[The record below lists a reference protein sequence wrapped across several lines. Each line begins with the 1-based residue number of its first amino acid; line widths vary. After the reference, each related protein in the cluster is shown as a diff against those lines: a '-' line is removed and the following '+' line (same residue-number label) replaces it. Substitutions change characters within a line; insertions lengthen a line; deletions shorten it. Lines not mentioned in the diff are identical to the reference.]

1 MIFSRMPLPLEPVI
15 HLQTGD
21 LRLVE
26 AISLIQE
33 HTSIPIVMP
42 EELTSEEVR
51 DILTTAR
58 LLRDG
63 VLQAPGPQAP
73 WSCVP
78 KHLTMRWRPLVPT
91 ARWSSAVTSG
101 WLRSGR

>member
-1 MIFSRMPLPLEPVI
+1 MDALRTPHELLWRPEFGPVI
-15 HLQTGD
+15 LGRIPMPQEPLIQLPTGY

-42 EELTSEEVR
+42 AELASEEVR

-63 VLQAPGPQAP
+63 A
-73 WSCVP
+73 
-78 KHLTMRWRPLVPT
+78 
-91 ARWSSAVTSG
+91 
-101 WLRSGR
+101 